1 MAEKPQT
8 TEISYLPPSAPP
20 TNHGHTVAAWF
31 TMIGIIVGAV
41 VAGVAV
47 AMAQVWLFWVGM
59 VVVALAL
66 VGGGVLRNM
75 GYGQPKPGVS
85 PRTTTQ
91 H

>member
-1 MAEKPQT
+1 MAEKTPQT

-47 AMAQVWLFWVGM
+47 AIATVWLFWVGM
-59 VVVALAL
+59 GIVALAL
-66 VGGGVLRNM
+66 LGGLVLRNM
-75 GYGQPKPGVS
+75 GYGQPKVAQS
-85 PRTTTQ
+85 
-91 H
+91 